1 MDEKER
7 VELIRTGNMLFN
19 DGQIEKAEKI
29 FEATG
34 YRDGMTRIADHY
46 FYDRRL
52 PLVALK
58 YYRLSKR
65 QDKVNEIHER
75 MIFAL
80 GKLLGKE
87 SGMKVELPPLKVS
100 PKLKILAEEIL
111 RNNASSAE
119 NEDCGE

>member
-119 NEDCGE
+119 NED

>member
-111 RNNASSAE
+111 RNNALSAE